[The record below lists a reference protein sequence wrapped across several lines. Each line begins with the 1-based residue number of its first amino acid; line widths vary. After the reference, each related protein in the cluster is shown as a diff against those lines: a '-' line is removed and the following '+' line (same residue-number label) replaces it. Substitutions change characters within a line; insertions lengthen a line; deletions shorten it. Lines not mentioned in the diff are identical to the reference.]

1 MYENLTFPLIFK
13 VFKPKKAL
21 KEEDY
26 YQTKIEL
33 ASEIIEELIEFG
45 FNIEL
50 VLADSLYGES
60 NPFIRTLDK
69 YQLSWIVAIRTY
81 HAVWMP
87 SEQRVRA
94 YKWCKFD
101 REFSDGSVEERYI
114 REIIFGKK
122 SYRTYW
128 EVTTDPETMPENS
141 TSLIMTNS
149 AIRS

>member
-81 HAVWMP
+81 TNF
-87 SEQRVRA
+87 RA
-94 YKWCKFD
+94 SIGD
-101 REFSDGSVEERYI
+101 LV
-114 REIIFGKK
+114 
-122 SYRTYW
+122 
-128 EVTTDPETMPENS
+128 
-141 TSLIMTNS
+141 
-149 AIRS
+149 